1 MVVALAEKMANGA
14 LVAMRDSRRA
24 IADKLTS
31 QDGAN
36 AVGKSETMHK
46 RTRGAHVM
54 NDHVESHFGSYDFLA
69 RIFRHSTVENLSGM
83 TQQMHNQDFER
94 APQVAHDR

>member
-1 MVVALAEKMANGA
+1 MANAA
-14 LVAMRDSRRA
+14 LVAMRDTRRA

-31 QDGAN
+31 QDGVN
-36 AVGKSETMHK
+36 AVGKNAVTHD

-54 NDHVESHFGSYDFLA
+54 NDHVESHFGSYDYLS

-94 APQVAHDR
+94 PPNMAHDR